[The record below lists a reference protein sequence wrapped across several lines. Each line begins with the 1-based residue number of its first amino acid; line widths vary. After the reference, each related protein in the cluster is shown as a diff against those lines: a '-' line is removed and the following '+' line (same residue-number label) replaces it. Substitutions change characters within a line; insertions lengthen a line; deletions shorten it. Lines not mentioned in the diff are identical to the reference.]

1 MTMFVDEEELVR
13 VVSATGPDCP
23 EVVDPDQV
31 PLLDELAELDR
42 QAACGEIT
50 LDELVHRQSAVFD
63 RLPGSLLM
71 KSPRYRT
78 YVTAIAE
85 RSKAVQF
92 LLDAYLPADIPGPL
106 ERRYRLSFA
115 APQPPGFG
123 QVTVASKE
131 TGKLYA
137 LGGFQPQPGFA
148 SGRAEAAIGILVRPT
163 HPISRLTFEPAV
175 SYAWGHRADVPTAS
189 GKVNWATSRGEL
201 VFTVDRINPVTG
213 AGEPYLHKSLE
224 LWQKYTGTGTGY
236 GWIRGHGQYPG
247 PNVGLQVIAGSGDL
261 LAMWVTIRIDLAKQD
276 YDPTFFTTGQA
287 YVDCDIPFMWVT
299 EVPLT

>member
-42 QAACGEIT
+42 LAARGAIT
-50 LDELVHRQSAVFD
+50 LDELVGRQSAVFD

-78 YVTAIAE
+78 YVNAIAE
-85 RSKAVQF
+85 RSRAVQF
-92 LLDAYLPADIPGPL
+92 LLDAYLPADIPGPV

-115 APQPPGFG
+115 APPPPGFG

-137 LGGFQPQPGFA
+137 LNGFLPQGGFA

-175 SYAWGHRADVPTAS
+175 SYAWGHRADVATAQ
-189 GKVNWATSRGEL
+189 GKVNWVTSRGEL
-201 VFTVDRINPVTG
+201 VFTVDRINPVSGG
-213 AGEPYLHKSLE
+213 AEPYMHKSLE

-261 LAMWVTIRIDLAKQD
+261 LAIWVTVRIDLAKQD
-276 YDPTFFTTGQA
+276 YDPQFFSTGQA
-287 YVDCDIPFMWVT
+287 YVDCDVPFMWVT